1 MIKVAERLNHI
12 EEYYFS
18 KKLRE
23 VKKLE
28 MDGKPIINMG
38 IGSPDILPPKKI
50 SESLEKS
57 LNHKNAHRYQSYKG
71 TDLLRES
78 IKNFYKSNYNVEL
91 NSDNNILPLLGS
103 KEGIMHISLA
113 FLNPGDEVLIPDPGY
128 PTYTSVT
135 NIVGAKPIYFD
146 LSEENS
152 WLPDIDKLNQL
163 NLTKVKLMWI
173 NYPNMP
179 TGSDLDK
186 VKFKE
191 LILFAKQNEIL
202 LINDNPYSFILN
214 KNPKSILSIENSIDY
229 CMELNSLS
237 KSFNMSGW
245 RVGMLIGSKRNIDS
259 VLKIKSNMDS
269 GMFYGVQ
276 MGAVNALKL
285 DESWFNKI
293 NDIYLKRKKIVLE
306 ICDILNLSYDSKS
319 VGMFVWAKINS
330 NKSSK
335 ELTDYLLYEK
345 NIFVAP
351 GFIFGKNGEGYIRFS
366 LCANKNIINEAIER
380 VK

>member
-38 IGSPDILPPKKI
+38 IGSPDISPPKKI

-113 FLNPGDEVLIPDPGY
+113 FLDPGDEVLIPDPGY

-366 LCANKNIINEAIER
+366 LCLDEQLIIKAKSR
-380 VK
+380 LK

>member
-245 RVGMLIGSKRNIDS
+245 RVGMLMGSKRNIDS

-306 ICDILNLSYDSKS
+306 ICDILNLSYDPKS

-366 LCANKNIINEAIER
+366 LCLDEQLI
-380 VK
+380 VKAKSRLK

>member
-23 VKKLE
+23 VKKLK

-38 IGSPDILPPKKI
+38 VGSPDILPPKKI

-113 FLNPGDEVLIPDPGY
+113 FLDPGDEVLIPDPGY

-229 CMELNSLS
+229 CLELNSLS

-306 ICDILNLSYDSKS
+306 ICDILNLSYESKS

-366 LCANKNIINEAIER
+366 LCLDEQLIIKAKSR
-380 VK
+380 LK

>member
-146 LSEENS
+146 LIEENS

-245 RVGMLIGSKRNIDS
+245 RVGMLIGSKQNIDS

-330 NKSSK
+330 KKSSK

-366 LCANKNIINEAIER
+366 LCLDKQLIIKAKSR
-380 VK
+380 LK

>member
-152 WLPDIDKLNQL
+152 WLPDIDKINQL

-245 RVGMLIGSKRNIDS
+245 RVGMLIGSKQNIDS

-351 GFIFGKNGEGYIRFS
+351 GFIFGKNGEGYVRFS
-366 LCANKNIINEAIER
+366 LCLDEQLIIKAKSR
-380 VK
+380 LK

>member
-245 RVGMLIGSKRNIDS
+245 RVGMLIGSKQNIDS

-366 LCANKNIINEAIER
+366 LCLDKQLIIKAKSR
-380 VK
+380 LK

>member
-186 VKFKE
+186 VKFEE
-191 LILFAKQNEIL
+191 LVFFAKQNEIL

-245 RVGMLIGSKRNIDS
+245 RVGMLIGSKRNIDN

-276 MGAVNALKL
+276 MGAVKALKL
-285 DESWFNKI
+285 DDSWFNKI

-351 GFIFGKNGEGYIRFS
+351 GFIFGKNGEGYVRFS
-366 LCANKNIINEAIER
+366 LCLDEQLIIKAKSR
-380 VK
+380 LK

>member
-71 TDLLRES
+71 TDLLRKS

-245 RVGMLIGSKRNIDS
+245 RVGMLIGSKQNIDS
-259 VLKIKSNMDS
+259 VLKIKSNIDS

-306 ICDILNLSYDSKS
+306 ICDILNLSYDPKS

-366 LCANKNIINEAIER
+366 LCLDEQLI
-380 VK
+380 VKAKSRLK

>member
-186 VKFKE
+186 VKFEE
-191 LILFAKQNEIL
+191 LVLFAKQNEIL

-245 RVGMLIGSKRNIDS
+245 RVGMLIGSKQNIDS

-345 NIFVAP
+345 NIFVSP
-351 GFIFGKNGEGYIRFS
+351 GFIFGKNGEGYVRFS
-366 LCANKNIINEAIER
+366 LCLDEQLIIKAKSR
-380 VK
+380 LK

>member
-186 VKFKE
+186 VKFEE
-191 LILFAKQNEIL
+191 LVFFAKQNEIL

-245 RVGMLIGSKRNIDS
+245 RVGMLIGSKRNIDN

-276 MGAVNALKL
+276 MGAVKALKL
-285 DESWFNKI
+285 DDSWFNKI

-306 ICDILNLSYDSKS
+306 ICDILNLSYDPKS

-345 NIFVAP
+345 NIFVTP

-366 LCANKNIINEAIER
+366 LCLDEQLIIKAKSR
-380 VK
+380 LK

>member
-366 LCANKNIINEAIER
+366 LCLDEQLIIKAKSR
-380 VK
+380 LK

>member
-186 VKFKE
+186 VKFEE
-191 LILFAKQNEIL
+191 LVFFAKQNEIL

-214 KNPKSILSIENSIDY
+214 KYPKSILSIENSIDY

-245 RVGMLIGSKRNIDS
+245 RVGMLIGSKQNIDS

-351 GFIFGKNGEGYIRFS
+351 GFIFGKNGEGYVRFS
-366 LCANKNIINEAIER
+366 LCLDEQLIIKAKSR
-380 VK
+380 LK

>member
-214 KNPKSILSIENSIDY
+214 KNPKSILSIDNSIDY

-366 LCANKNIINEAIER
+366 LCLDEQLIIKAKSR
-380 VK
+380 LK

>member
-28 MDGKPIINMG
+28 MEGKPIINMG

-152 WLPDIDKLNQL
+152 WLPDIDKINQL

-186 VKFKE
+186 VKFEE
-191 LILFAKQNEIL
+191 LVFFAKQNEIL

-245 RVGMLIGSKRNIDS
+245 RVGMLIGSKQNIDS

-351 GFIFGKNGEGYIRFS
+351 GFIFGKNGEGYVRFS
-366 LCANKNIINEAIER
+366 LCLDEQLIIKAKSR
-380 VK
+380 LK

>member
-57 LNHKNAHRYQSYKG
+57 LKHKNAHRYQSYKG

-179 TGSDLDK
+179 TGSDLDR

-245 RVGMLIGSKRNIDS
+245 RVGMLIGSKQNIDS

-293 NDIYLKRKKIVLE
+293 NEIYLKRKKIVLE

-366 LCANKNIINEAIER
+366 LCLDEQLITKAKSR
-380 VK
+380 LK

>member
-245 RVGMLIGSKRNIDS
+245 RVGMLMGSKRNIDS

-366 LCANKNIINEAIER
+366 LCLDEQLIIKAKSR
-380 VK
+380 LK

>member
-146 LSEENS
+146 LSEENA

-186 VKFKE
+186 VKFEE
-191 LILFAKQNEIL
+191 LVLFAKQNEIL

-245 RVGMLIGSKRNIDS
+245 RVGMLIGSKQNIDS

-366 LCANKNIINEAIER
+366 LCLDEQLIIKAKSR
-380 VK
+380 LK

>member
-152 WLPDIDKLNQL
+152 WLPDIDKINQL

-245 RVGMLIGSKRNIDS
+245 RVGMLIGSKQNIDS

-366 LCANKNIINEAIER
+366 LCLDEQLIIKAKSR
-380 VK
+380 LK

>member
-78 IKNFYKSNYNVEL
+78 IKNFYKSNYDVEL

-186 VKFKE
+186 VKFEE
-191 LILFAKQNEIL
+191 LVFFAKQNEIL

-245 RVGMLIGSKRNIDS
+245 RVGMLIGSKQNIDS

-366 LCANKNIINEAIER
+366 LCLDEQLIIKAKSR
-380 VK
+380 LK

>member
-245 RVGMLIGSKRNIDS
+245 RVGMLIGSKQNIDS

-366 LCANKNIINEAIER
+366 LCLDEQLI
-380 VK
+380 VKAKSRLK

>member
-146 LSEENS
+146 LIEENS

-245 RVGMLIGSKRNIDS
+245 RVGMLIGSKQNIDS

-330 NKSSK
+330 KKSSK

-366 LCANKNIINEAIER
+366 LCLDEQLIIKAKSR
-380 VK
+380 LK

>member
-146 LSEENS
+146 LGEENS

-245 RVGMLIGSKRNIDS
+245 RVGMLIGSKQNIDS

-366 LCANKNIINEAIER
+366 LCLDEQLIIKAKSR
-380 VK
+380 LK

>member
-146 LSEENS
+146 LGEENS

-245 RVGMLIGSKRNIDS
+245 RVGMLIGSKQNIDS

-335 ELTDYLLYEK
+335 ELTDYLLYKK

-366 LCANKNIINEAIER
+366 LCLDEQLIIKAKSR
-380 VK
+380 LK

>member
-306 ICDILNLSYDSKS
+306 ICDILNLSYDSNS

-366 LCANKNIINEAIER
+366 LCLDEQLIITAKSR
-380 VK
+380 LK

>member
-128 PTYTSVT
+128 PTYKSVT

-152 WLPDIDKLNQL
+152 WLPDIDKINQL

-245 RVGMLIGSKRNIDS
+245 RVGMLIGSKQNIDS

-351 GFIFGKNGEGYIRFS
+351 GFIFGKNGEGYVRFS
-366 LCANKNIINEAIER
+366 LCLDEQLIIKAKSR
-380 VK
+380 LK

>member
-245 RVGMLIGSKRNIDS
+245 RVGMLMGSKRNIDS

-351 GFIFGKNGEGYIRFS
+351 GFIFGKNGEGYVRFS
-366 LCANKNIINEAIER
+366 LCLDEQLIIKAKSR
-380 VK
+380 LK

>member
-245 RVGMLIGSKRNIDS
+245 RVGMLIGSKQNIDS

-285 DESWFNKI
+285 DQSWFNKI

-366 LCANKNIINEAIER
+366 LCLDEQLIIKAKSR
-380 VK
+380 LK

>member
-191 LILFAKQNEIL
+191 LIFFAKQNEIL

-245 RVGMLIGSKRNIDS
+245 RVGMLIGSKQNIDS

-366 LCANKNIINEAIER
+366 LCLDEQLIIKAKSR
-380 VK
+380 LK

>member
-245 RVGMLIGSKRNIDS
+245 RVGMLIGSKQNIDS

-285 DESWFNKI
+285 DQSWFNKI

-351 GFIFGKNGEGYIRFS
+351 GFIFGKNGEGYVRFS
-366 LCANKNIINEAIER
+366 LCLDEQLIIKAKSR
-380 VK
+380 LK

>member
-146 LSEENS
+146 LGEENS

-306 ICDILNLSYDSKS
+306 ICDILNLSYDSNS

-335 ELTDYLLYEK
+335 ELTDYLLYKK

-366 LCANKNIINEAIER
+366 LCLDEQLIIKAKSR
-380 VK
+380 LK